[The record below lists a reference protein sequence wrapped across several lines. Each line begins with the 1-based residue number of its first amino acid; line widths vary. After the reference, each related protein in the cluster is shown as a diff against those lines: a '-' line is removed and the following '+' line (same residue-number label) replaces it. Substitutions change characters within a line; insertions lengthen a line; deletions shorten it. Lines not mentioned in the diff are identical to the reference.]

1 MKGAYK
7 YIRAFAVW
15 FLLAV
20 LVGAVTG
27 VVGALFHKT
36 IAFVTEVREENG
48 ILLYLLPIAGI
59 LITAMYSLSEDTL
72 STNAVIRG
80 IREGKGVS
88 FLMVPFIFI
97 GTALTHL
104 TGGSAGREGAALQI
118 GGGIGAKIGRII
130 KADSKVIGVLTVAG
144 MAGAFSAIFTTPVTA
159 AVFAIEVVT
168 VGHMR
173 YFQLMPC
180 MLASTVAYMI
190 SVAMGNEALGYPS
203 VPFEALSPAILIK
216 VLLAAVS
223 VSLMS
228 SLFCIVLHK
237 TESLMKGWVKNKY
250 LRAFAGGTAVI
261 ALTLILGTT
270 MYNGAGMDT
279 IGLMLSGDR
288 EKIAA
293 AMTGTAAFAFLIKTI
308 MTSLTIGAGF
318 KGGEIVPAFFTG
330 ATLGAVLGMLLK
342 LDPSF
347 SAALGMVGM
356 FAGVTNCPMA
366 SVILGC
372 ELFGADGILYFAVTV
387 AVGFIV
393 SGRSGLYE
401 SQRLVYKKYGV
412 DKEETEETEKTEET
426 EAVKSEHTG
435 KAT

>member
-1 MKGAYK
+1 MNEEAKIKGTYK
-7 YIRAFAVW
+7 YIKAFALW
-15 FLLAV
+15 LLLA
-20 LVGAVTG
+20 A
-27 VVGALFHKT
+27 VVGAATGIVGAFFHKT
-36 IAFVTEVREENG
+36 IAFVTAVREENE
-48 ILLYLLPIAGI
+48 ILLFFLPVAGI
-59 LITAMYSLSEDTL
+59 LITAMYSFSEDTL

-80 IREGKGVS
+80 IREGKAVS

-130 KADSKVIGVLTVAG
+130 KADSKVMGVLTVAG

-180 MLASTVAYMI
+180 MVASTVGYMI
-190 SVAMGNEALGYPS
+190 SVALGNEALSYPA
-203 VPFEALSPAILIK
+203 VPFEAVSPIILIK
-216 VLLAAVS
+216 VLTAAVL

-228 SLFCIVLHK
+228 SLFCISIHK
-237 TESLMKGWVKNKY
+237 TEGFMKSRVKNKY
-250 LRAFAGGTAVI
+250 LRALLGGAVI
-261 ALTLILGTT
+261 VCLTLLLGTR

-288 EKIAA
+288 EKITAA
-293 AMTGTAAFAFLIKTI
+293 LTGTAALAFLIKTL
-308 MTSLTIGAGF
+308 MTSITIGSGF

-330 ATLGAVLGMLLK
+330 ATLGAVLGMLLN
-342 LDPSF
+342 LHPSF
-347 SAALGMVGM
+347 SAALGMIGM

-372 ELFGADGILYFAVTV
+372 ELFGADGMVYFAVTV
-387 AVGFIV
+387 AVGFIL
-393 SGRSGLYE
+393 SGRSGLYYE
-401 SQRLVYKKYGV
+401 SQRLVYQKYGV
-412 DKEETEETEKTEET
+412 DKEDAER
-426 EAVKSEHTG
+426 
-435 KAT
+435 